1 VRCPPGNSKFLLFDG
16 LYQACFPATV
26 RNRYS
31 QNFREIHIK
40 ILPAVIACSCVW
52 FAFPATAGE
61 QSLKTRFVPKGELT
75 TNEVNLV
82 IQLADKS
89 GIKELEEVSTDYIHP
104 STNLCIG
111 AKEKETRDA
120 RNVTFRCLFIGKRG
134 WVSKGPSN
142 NKAIQIGDLWVQHVT
157 REDLTILNVKQR
169 EYRVHLR
176 DGIQPELAERILEA
190 FQSAKFRVERK
201 SDEKL
206 MPLIDFAQPSALWVR
221 ADGTGMRMSFTS
233 KHDRLEWFSIHFT
246 FDDGEITIL
255 QIMDIIA

>member
-1 VRCPPGNSKFLLFDG
+1 VFDG

-40 ILPAVIACSCVW
+40 ILRVVIACSCVW

-61 QSLKTRFVPKGELT
+61 QGLKTRFVPKGELT

-89 GIKELEEVSTDYIHP
+89 GIKELEEISTDYVHP

-111 AKEKETRDA
+111 AKEKETRDG
-120 RNVTFRCLFIGKRG
+120 RKVTFRRLYIGKRG
-134 WVSKGPSN
+134 WERQAPSDN
-142 NKAIQIGDLWVQHVT
+142 EVIQIGDLWVQRVT
-157 REDLTILNVKQR
+157 REDLTVLNVKQC
-169 EYRVHLR
+169 EYPVDLR
-176 DGIQPELAERILEA
+176 DGIRPELAERLLEG
-190 FQSAKFRVERK
+190 FQSGKFRVERK

-206 MPLIDFAQPSALWVR
+206 MPLIDFAQPRSLWVR

-246 FDDGEITIL
+246 FPDGEITIFK
-255 QIMDIIA
+255 IMDIIA